1 MNCQSMSP
9 LISRL
14 LDRELHGSEQEL
26 LEDHLRACQN
36 CDSTLE
42 SWRRDGSVLKGF
54 FDRHALGEDF
64 VQKVGNS
71 HAGVMSAGRLVESDA
86 EVTRALPG
94 FWSSWGLQSWLKVAA
109 AALVVVFVTM
119 QWFVPKTSLSLAQV
133 VHTEHGVEVRR
144 ATSQSWINATAG
156 ARLWNGDWIR
166 NRGHAPARI
175 QISDRAEV
183 SLERNAMLRLA
194 VDQDSNEV
202 ALYRGGVL
210 SKTYGRDEPIEILTS
225 TGRIVSAEAQ
235 FRVRVQRLVLPTV
248 TRIQG
253 RERVQGESIE
263 LTDVAVEEGMVNVT
277 TSNEMSPMQAGSR
290 ALMTPSGLASVAA
303 SGEQESRIRSD
314 LSVEAT
320 VGPGEMSSQLITDK
334 HGTKIRVSIKS
345 IPLSTVVE
353 WTTGHRF
360 LTEDV
365 PLVNGEL
372 EYAPGT
378 SPSSVIAAVA
388 DNLGLRIIT
397 RRQVFRAETV
407 SLKDQ
412 SSLGIEAETSR
423 FSIERSAA
431 GEISF
436 EFLNTRAIDVF
447 ESLRRYEIVL
457 PYLSDR
463 SRDAV
468 VSIRAVGLPSDQ
480 IWSWLDNELVF
491 ERYEAEQSVEVAELD
506 VNLAGDLLPE
516 ALLRAPNGVDPNQCC
531 TSGNADGMTSPKN
544 EPSENLSPQRR
555 RPRRSSVPERSA
567 LWGDPVSIRGSL
579 WNILDM
585 RPESSNSPL
594 VEAQNLVSDHS
605 AEMEVGGDLID
616 PEEESDV
623 GADGRIGTW
632 RLIWPVIPKVDTPLE
647 YAIYNP
653 ARLPMATQW
662 RLYDSIG
669 SLIFEDVIEMD
680 GSPQQ
685 RVSPLGLSENPVPAG
700 SHWETV
706 SDEFLRGRGAKQAG
720 SRSGSMLEP
729 EGARESWEFPGAYFR
744 LEQQRIQIWVVN
756 VNAFAT
762 EIVIT
767 VILDGEARMVDYRAV
782 GSHAGIV
789 WAPKESIDWNHSSAR
804 VVIQAMEGAVA
815 AGILEETRTD

>member
-14 LDRELHGSEQEL
+14 LDRELHGSEQAL
-26 LEDHLRACQN
+26 LEDHLCSCRT

-42 SWRRDGSVLKGF
+42 SWRRDGSVLRGF

-64 VQKVGNS
+64 VRKVGS
-71 HAGVMSAGRLVESDA
+71 SRAGVMSKGRLVESDA
-86 EVTRALPG
+86 EGTRALPG
-94 FWSSWGLQSWLKVAA
+94 FWSSWGFQGWLKVAA
-109 AALVVVFVTM
+109 AALVVVFVAM
-119 QWFVPKTSLSLAQV
+119 QWFVPKTSLSLAQL
-133 VHTEHGVEVRR
+133 VHTEDGVEVRR

-166 NRGHAPARI
+166 NRDHAPARI

-202 ALYRGGVL
+202 ALYRGGVQ

-225 TGRIVSAEAQ
+225 TGRIIGSEAQ
-235 FRVRVQRLVLPTV
+235 FRVRVQKLVLPTV
-248 TRIQG
+248 TQIHG
-253 RERVQGESIE
+253 RELVQGESLEI
-263 LTDVAVEEGMVNVT
+263 TDVAVEEGMVSIA
-277 TSNEMSPMQAGSR
+277 TSHEMSPVQAGSR
-290 ALMTPSGLASVAA
+290 AFMTPSGLASVAG
-303 SGEQESRIRSD
+303 SEEQKSRIRAD
-314 LSVEAT
+314 LSVEAK
-320 VGPGEMSSQLITDK
+320 VGPGEMSSQLITDE
-334 HGTKIRVSIKS
+334 HGTKIRVNIKS
-345 IPLSTVVE
+345 IPLSTLVE

-378 SPSSVIAAVA
+378 SPTSVIAAVA

-412 SSLGIEAETSR
+412 SFLGIETESSR

-436 EFLNTRAIDVF
+436 EFLNTRAIEVF

-468 VSIRAVGLPSDQ
+468 ISLRAVGLRSDQ

-506 VNLAGDLLPE
+506 VNLAGDLLQE
-516 ALLRAPNGVDPNQCC
+516 TLLRPPSGLDPNQCC
-531 TSGNADGMTSPKN
+531 TSGTPDDMTSPKS
-544 EPSENLSPQRR
+544 EPSEDLSPQRR

-567 LWGDPVSIRGSL
+567 VWRDPISIRRSL

-585 RPESSNSPL
+585 RPESSNSPSA
-594 VEAQNLVSDHS
+594 EAPDLVSDHS

-616 PEEESDV
+616 PGEESEV
-623 GADGRIGTW
+623 GSDERIGTW
-632 RLIWPVIPKVDTPLE
+632 RLIWPVIPNVDTRLE
-647 YAIYNP
+647 YEIHNP
-653 ARLPMATQW
+653 AESPMATQW
-662 RLYDSIG
+662 RLYDSMG
-669 SLIFEDVIEMD
+669 SLIFEAVIEVD
-680 GSPQQ
+680 GRPQQ
-685 RVSPLGLSENPVPAG
+685 RVSPLGFSENLVPAG

-720 SRSGSMLEP
+720 SRPGSLSEP
-729 EGARESWEFPGAYFR
+729 EGARESWEFRP
-744 LEQQRIQIWVVN
+744 EQQPIQLWVVN
-756 VNAFAT
+756 ANVFAT

-767 VILDGEARMVDYRAV
+767 VLLDGEATIVDYRAV

-789 WAPKESIDWNHSSAR
+789 WAPKESIDWDHSSAR
-804 VVIQAMEGAVA
+804 VVIQAMEGVVA
-815 AGILEETRTD
+815 AGFFEETRTD